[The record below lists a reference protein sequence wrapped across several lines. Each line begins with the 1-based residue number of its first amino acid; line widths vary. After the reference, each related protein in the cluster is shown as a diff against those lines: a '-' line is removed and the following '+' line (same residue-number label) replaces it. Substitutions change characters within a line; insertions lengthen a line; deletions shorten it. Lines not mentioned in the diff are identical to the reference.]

1 MTNVR
6 RLKRVK
12 VMKKIASLVL
22 AGAMTLS
29 MSVAAFALTGVTA
42 EEQKI
47 LDAAPAKA
55 AELGVPT
62 SSEQYQKYY
71 SQAVTYV
78 QQNDMTTTQVNGALK
93 AMDDATVE
101 AKTAM
106 EKAGV
111 SSLLD
116 LDEATL
122 KSLTASC
129 ATVINKEL
137 QAVGI
142 EVRVSADGT
151 VTGVTQGTKNPTS
164 TDTPKQNT
172 VISSTRVVKQTGS
185 DMTATV
191 VVAATVVGAVAACGV
206 VSKKKGLFAK
216 TEA

>member
-1 MTNVR
+1 
-6 RLKRVK
+6 
-12 VMKKIASLVL
+12 MKKIASLVL

-29 MSVAAFALTGVTA
+29 MSMAAFALTGVTA

-62 SSEQYQKYY
+62 SSAQYQKYY

-78 QQNDMTTTQVNGALK
+78 QQNDMTTTQVDGALK
-93 AMDDATVE
+93 AMDDATAE

-129 ATVINKEL
+129 ASVINKEL

-151 VTGVTQGTKNPTS
+151 VTGVTAPDKNDPTA
-164 TDTPKQNT
+164 TNTPKQNT
-172 VISSTRVVKQTGS
+172 VISSTKVVKQTGS